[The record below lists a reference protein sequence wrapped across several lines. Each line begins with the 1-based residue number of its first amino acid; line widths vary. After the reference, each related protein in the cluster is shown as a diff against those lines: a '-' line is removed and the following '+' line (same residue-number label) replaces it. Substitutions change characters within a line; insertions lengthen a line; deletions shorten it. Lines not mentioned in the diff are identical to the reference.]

1 MGHIEDELDLIDFI
15 KNNLEFSKKKNGNL
29 KALKINMFKMC

>member
-15 KNNLEFSKKKNGNL
+15 KNNLEFSKKNGNL